1 MGCSLFALFYNNSVQ
16 LWRNRF
22 AEASTLHWKGD
33 DIFMSDYQPM
43 TCLPVLALRGLVV
56 FPGCV
61 THFDVGRTKSVRSVE
76 EAMRANQ
83 TIFLVAQRDLETDD
97 PKKADLYEIGTVATV
112 KQILRLPGDNM
123 RILVEGQY
131 RAKLLDMIHSEP
143 YLFGRVL
150 ELDELGYRHDPLR
163 LQALIRQGHELVGQF
178 VDLAVKAGQES
189 MLQILSSDEPGKL
202 ADVIGQN
209 ATFPY
214 DQKQRILEQLHPVKR
229 LELAI

>member
-1 MGCSLFALFYNNSVQ
+1 
-16 LWRNRF
+16 
-22 AEASTLHWKGD
+22 
-33 DIFMSDYQPM
+33 MSDYQPM

-143 YLFGRVL
+143 YLFDRATCSRRAATSRRPDAPFSL
-150 ELDELGYRHDPLR
+150 P
-163 LQALIRQGHELVGQF
+163 
-178 VDLAVKAGQES
+178 KAAA
-189 MLQILSSDEPGKL
+189 SSAISSPSRPS
-202 ADVIGQN
+202 
-209 ATFPY
+209 FPS
-214 DQKQRILEQLHPVKR
+214 H
-229 LELAI
+229 

>member
-1 MGCSLFALFYNNSVQ
+1 
-16 LWRNRF
+16 
-22 AEASTLHWKGD
+22 
-33 DIFMSDYQPM
+33 MSDYQPM

-131 RAKLLDMIHSEP
+131 RAKP
-143 YLFGRVL
+143 FAT
-150 ELDELGYRHDPLR
+150 
-163 LQALIRQGHELVGQF
+163 QA
-178 VDLAVKAGQES
+178 
-189 MLQILSSDEPGKL
+189 
-202 ADVIGQN
+202 
-209 ATFPY
+209 
-214 DQKQRILEQLHPVKR
+214 
-229 LELAI
+229 